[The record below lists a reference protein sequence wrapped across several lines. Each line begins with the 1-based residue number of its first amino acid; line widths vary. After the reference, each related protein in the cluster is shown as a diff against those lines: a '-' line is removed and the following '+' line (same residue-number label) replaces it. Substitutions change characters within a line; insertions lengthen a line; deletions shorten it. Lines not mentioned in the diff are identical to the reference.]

1 MAAMFTSIKKSP
13 VSSCYNA
20 RSTPNIGYTRAPLAR
35 IIQPTSTK
43 RSPTVYL
50 VGKGVEMI
58 ARMSVFLVAVSL
70 ALGSL
75 GLRAQTHEDNTAVLA
90 TTAYEAVF
98 NTTERV
104 MVVLKTA
111 DDSTDEGLA
120 LYIADLRGVMD
131 DVVDYRG
138 FSRAVM
144 GNFASKRYYMSLSDE
159 GRANL
164 REQLEAFT
172 EVMSTN
178 LVETYAKGLIAF
190 AQAEIEVVKPE
201 DEVVGSIE
209 SVYQKI
215 KRANDEPYLVE
226 YKMRQAKDGS
236 WQLVNVIIEDV
247 NLGDI
252 YRSQFDSSAKRFA
265 RALKCESDD
274 SACFEQVVQSVIDNW
289 GKEG

>member
-1 MAAMFTSIKKSP
+1 
-13 VSSCYNA
+13 
-20 RSTPNIGYTRAPLAR
+20 
-35 IIQPTSTK
+35 
-43 RSPTVYL
+43 
-50 VGKGVEMI
+50 MI

>member
-1 MAAMFTSIKKSP
+1 
-13 VSSCYNA
+13 
-20 RSTPNIGYTRAPLAR
+20 
-35 IIQPTSTK
+35 
-43 RSPTVYL
+43 
-50 VGKGVEMI
+50 MI
-58 ARMSVFLVAVSL
+58 ARMSVLLFAAGVLIA
-70 ALGSL
+70 SL
-75 GLRAQTHEDNTAVLA
+75 GVPAQAQEAKSEA
-90 TTAYEAVF
+90 PSISAYDTVF

-104 MVVLKTA
+104 MDVLATA
-111 DDSTDEGLA
+111 DDSTEEGLTS
-120 LYIADLRGVMD
+120 YIDGLRGIMD

-144 GNFASKRYYMSLSDE
+144 GDFASKRYYMSLSDE
-159 GRANL
+159 GRATL
-164 REQLEAFT
+164 RDQLEAFT
-172 EVMSTN
+172 EVMSQN
-178 LVETYAKGLIAF
+178 LVETYAKGLMAF

-201 DEVVGSIE
+201 GAESASIE

-226 YKMRQAKDGS
+226 YKMRQSKDGN

-252 YRSQFDSSAKRFA
+252 YRSQFDSAAKKYA
-265 RALKCESDD
+265 RSLKCESND

>member
-1 MAAMFTSIKKSP
+1 
-13 VSSCYNA
+13 
-20 RSTPNIGYTRAPLAR
+20 
-35 IIQPTSTK
+35 
-43 RSPTVYL
+43 
-50 VGKGVEMI
+50 MI
-58 ARMSVFLVAVSL
+58 ARMSIFWVAVSL
-70 ALGSL
+70 ALTSFVL
-75 GLRAQTHEDNTAVLA
+75 PAQAQEASGESAPVS
-90 TTAYEAVF
+90 AYDTVY

-104 MVVLKTA
+104 MEVLKTA
-111 DDSTDEGLA
+111 DDSTDEGMVLYVDA
-120 LYIADLRGVMD
+120 LRDVMD

-159 GRANL
+159 GRATL
-164 REQLEAFT
+164 RDQLESFT
-172 EVMSTN
+172 VVMSKN

-190 AQAEIEVVKPE
+190 AQAEIEVVKP
-201 DEVVGSIE
+201 DDAGAGSVE

-226 YKMRQAKDGS
+226 YKMRQTKGGD

-252 YRSQFDSSAKRFA
+252 YRSQFDSSAKKYA
-265 RALKCESDD
+265 RALKCESGD

-289 GKEG
+289 GEEG

>member
-20 RSTPNIGYTRAPLAR
+20 RSAPNIGYTHAPLAR
-35 IIQPTSTK
+35 IIQPTPTK
-43 RSPTVYL
+43 RSPAVNL
-50 VGKGVEMI
+50 AGKGVKMI
-58 ARMSVFLVAVSL
+58 ARMSVFLFAAYL
-70 ALGSL
+70 ACTTV
-75 GLRAQTHEDNTAVLA
+75 GLRAQAQEPNTDVA
-90 TTAYEAVF
+90 TISAYDTVF
-98 NTTERV
+98 DTTERV
-104 MVVLKTA
+104 MEVLKTA
-111 DDSTDEGLA
+111 DDSTDEGLVTYIDA
-120 LYIADLRGVMD
+120 LREVMD

-159 GRANL
+159 GRATL
-164 REQLEAFT
+164 RDQLEAFT
-172 EVMSTN
+172 EVMSKN

-190 AQAEIEVVKPE
+190 AQAEIEVVKP
-201 DEVVGSIE
+201 DESGAGSIE

-252 YRSQFDSSAKRFA
+252 YRSQFDSSAKKYA
-265 RALKCESDD
+265 RTLKCESND
-274 SACFEQVVQSVIDNW
+274 SGCFEQVVQSVIDNW

>member
-1 MAAMFTSIKKSP
+1 
-13 VSSCYNA
+13 
-20 RSTPNIGYTRAPLAR
+20 
-35 IIQPTSTK
+35 
-43 RSPTVYL
+43 
-50 VGKGVEMI
+50 MI

-252 YRSQFDSSAKRFA
+252 YRSQTVEL
-265 RALKCESDD
+265 RAHRVNG
-274 SACFEQVVQSVIDNW
+274 VVPTLFSNAHIALWQTRRHNIF
-289 GKEG
+289 